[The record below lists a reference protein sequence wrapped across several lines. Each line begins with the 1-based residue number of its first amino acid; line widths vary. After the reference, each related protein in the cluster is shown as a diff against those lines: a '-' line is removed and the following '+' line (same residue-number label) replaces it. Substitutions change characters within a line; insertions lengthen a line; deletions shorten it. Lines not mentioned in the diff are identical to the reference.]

1 MSTTT
6 GRKVAISGP
15 GLKKEGI
22 IVLQFFFI
30 GIFSY
35 LELLVRNGFG
45 IITGIVIMLVTFGGV
60 QFGRNGTSYVAAV
73 NPPLAF
79 ASLAFLELL
88 TRSGFSITRLGID
101 FLASLASQAPFL
113 LISSA
118 YAWYFYFDRRAKA
131 QKRQRAA

>member
-1 MSTTT
+1 MSTTAA
-6 GRKVAISGP
+6 RKIAITGP

-45 IITGIVIMLVTFGGV
+45 IVTGLVIMLVTFGGV
-60 QFGRNGTSYVAAV
+60 QYGRNGTSYVAAV

-79 ASLAFLELL
+79 ASLALLELI
-88 TRSGFSITRLGID
+88 TRSGLSITRLGID

-113 LISSA
+113 LISAA

>member
-1 MSTTT
+1 MSTTAA
-6 GRKVAISGP
+6 RKIAISGP

-60 QFGRNGTSYVAAV
+60 QYGRNGTSYVAAV

-79 ASLAFLELL
+79 AALALVELL
-88 TRSGFSITRLGID
+88 TRNGLSITRLGID
-101 FLASLASQAPFL
+101 FLAALASQAPFL
-113 LISSA
+113 LISAA

-131 QKRQRAA
+131 HKRQRAA

>member
-6 GRKVAISGP
+6 DRKMAISGP

-22 IVLQFFFI
+22 VVLQFFFI

-35 LELLVRNGFG
+35 LELLLRNGFG
-45 IITGIVIMLVTFGGV
+45 IVTGLVIMLVTFGGV
-60 QFGRNGTSYVAAV
+60 QYGRNGTSYVAAV

-79 ASLAFLELL
+79 ASLAFVELL
-88 TRSGFSITRLGID
+88 TRSGLSITRLGID

-113 LISSA
+113 LISAA
-118 YAWYFYFDRRAKA
+118 YAWYFYFDRKAKEK
-131 QKRQRAA
+131 KRQTAA

>member
-1 MSTTT
+1 MSTTV

-45 IITGIVIMLVTFGGV
+45 ILTG
-60 QFGRNGTSYVAAV
+60 
-73 NPPLAF
+73 
-79 ASLAFLELL
+79 
-88 TRSGFSITRLGID
+88 
-101 FLASLASQAPFL
+101 
-113 LISSA
+113 
-118 YAWYFYFDRRAKA
+118 
-131 QKRQRAA
+131 

>member
-1 MSTTT
+1 MSTTAA
-6 GRKVAISGP
+6 RKIAISGP

-60 QFGRNGTSYVAAV
+60 QYGRTGTSYVAAV

-79 ASLAFLELL
+79 ASLAFIELL
-88 TRSGFSITRLGID
+88 TRSGLSITRLGID

-113 LISSA
+113 LISAA

-131 QKRQRAA
+131 QKRQRTA

>member
-1 MSTTT
+1 MSTTV

-35 LELLVRNGFG
+35 VELLFRNGFG
-45 IITGIVIMLVTFGGV
+45 IVTGLVIMLVTFGGV
-60 QFGRNGTSYVAAV
+60 QYGRNGTGYVAAV

-79 ASLAFLELL
+79 AALAFLELI
-88 TRSGFSITRLGID
+88 TKSGLSITRLGID
-101 FLASLASQAPFL
+101 FLAALASQAPFL
-113 LISSA
+113 LISAA

-131 QKRQRAA
+131 HKRQRAE

>member
-1 MSTTT
+1 MSTTVS
-6 GRKVAISGP
+6 RKVAISGP

-35 LELLVRNGFG
+35 LELILRNGFG
-45 IITGIVIMLVTFGGV
+45 ILTGLVIMLVTFGGV
-60 QFGRNGTSYVAAV
+60 QYGRNGTSYVAAV

-79 ASLAFLELL
+79 AA
-88 TRSGFSITRLGID
+88 
-101 FLASLASQAPFL
+101 LASQAPFL
-113 LISSA
+113 LISAA

-131 QKRQRAA
+131 HKRQRAA